1 MLTESLRG
9 RPMCKDVN
17 EYLAKLKK
25 ELEGCDSALIQ
36 DALSDAEGHLRMAL
50 DEALSDKSSLSET
63 EAIASIIEKYGH
75 PKEIASAYRAIES
88 RTSPALAVSREKET
102 RFSWARFFGVLAEP
116 KAWGAFFYLIL
127 SFVTGIVFGGW
138 VMTAGIIS
146 LGSLVFIIGLPIFG
160 LFLLSIRGI
169 ALLEGRIVEALL
181 GIRMPRRPLFHNR
194 SLGWTDKYKALV
206 TDAYSWRALL
216 YAFLL
221 FPLGLI
227 YCGVFSLLL
236 FFSLCFITSPV
247 FELVFHI
254 PLDLF
259 GDNVFTPVWFLPVV
273 CLAGFFL
280 LPLTFHFAKFIGK
293 VHGRFA
299 KSMLVR
305 K

>member
-1 MLTESLRG
+1 MF
-9 RPMCKDVN
+9 KDVAA
-17 EYLAKLKK
+17 YLK
-25 ELEGCDSALIQ
+25 ELKRELKGCDPALIQ

-50 DEALSDKSSLSET
+50 EEALSGESGASET
-63 EAIASIIEKYGH
+63 EVIAPIIDKYGN
-75 PKEIASAYRAIES
+75 PKEIASAYRDIES
-88 RTSPALAVSREKET
+88 KTSPSLAVARRKEK
-102 RFSWARFFGVLAEP
+102 RSSLARFFSVLAEP
-116 KAWGAFFYLIL
+116 KAWGAFFYLLL

-138 VMTAGIIS
+138 ALTAGFIS
-146 LGSLVFIIGLPIFG
+146 LSSLVFIIGLPLFG

-194 SLGWTDKYKALV
+194 SLGWIDKYMVLV
-206 TDAYSWRALL
+206 KDSYSWRALL
-216 YAFLL
+216 YAVLL
-221 FPLGLI
+221 FPLGFI
-227 YCGVFSLLL
+227 YFAVFGLLLVFSL
-236 FFSLCFITSPV
+236 SFITSPV
-247 FELVFHI
+247 LELVFRV

-273 CLAGFFL
+273 CLGGFFL
-280 LPLTFHFAKFIGK
+280 LPLTFHFAKLVGK